1 MVKQERAL
9 RTREALIR
17 SAATVFDR
25 DGFSVASLSA
35 ISSLAGVSNGALHFH
50 FANKATLADSVEDAA
65 AQRLDHLITD
75 HEGTAGNSLQ
85 LLVNVSHDL
94 ARCLHRDVVLRA
106 GFELSRH
113 QARTGGRDLHR
124 HWHQWVEAA
133 LKRADGEGV
142 LNAVSPEAVA
152 VSVVAATTGFEVL
165 GTQDPQWLS
174 HRTVTRF
181 WQLLLPRL
189 TAAAAL
195 ADVTPAGSRTAPHPP
210 AAVPHPPAAVP
221 HPPAATARIPDQR
234 GDTTL

>member
-65 AQRLDHLITD
+65 AQRLDQLITD

-142 LNAVSPEAVA
+142 LNSVSPEAVA

-189 TAAAAL
+189 AAAAAL

-210 AAVPHPPAAVP
+210 AAAPHLPAAAP
-221 HPPAATARIPDQR
+221 RIPDQR
-234 GDTTL
+234 GGTTL